1 MNKFESKSLP
11 LEQLWLDKENPRFIT
26 PPTAAEQ
33 DIINYLLE
41 YEEIEELA
49 RSINENRG
57 LYAGERIIVTKEDT
71 HYVVLEGNRR
81 VSACKILKN
90 VQLLKNY
97 RPASTLIIYPQTLE
111 NISFIDVDILP
122 SRLEAQSSL
131 AAKHIDG
138 IKKWSPMSK
147 KKFFAKEYLSGKSLF
162 EIQRI
167 TGSSYSTIQKGI
179 REYNLI
185 QYALNLPEWVDKESG
200 LIVDINKLKV
210 SPFTRVFTAG
220 TSFPNISSL
229 GTLLDLQYDDNMQP
243 MSSIPKEIFDHC
255 IYLVAKSSFD
265 KSIKFDT
272 RHTMQDIVG
281 LLDYLKQQD
290 IFSNY
295 FVSKT
300 STITD
305 NNSSLPSTKIP
316 QSTDTPS
323 GDSVVMQAAST
334 QTATHETSTISE
346 YNKPATSLEK
356 KATYDTVPQKSQ
368 KQQGTGS
375 KKNLPYFFNGLKFG
389 HLDPENQLTH
399 GRCHVCCVFSDI
411 SGSFF
416 PVSAALLIRAIIEH
430 SLIYYS
436 KTHKIQ
442 ASSKMIWER
451 IADKNGNP
459 PVLSTII
466 RNYEKGLANYIP
478 DSNIRQY
485 FSNLLGTDRTT
496 EQLNWIVHRPEE
508 FIISHEEL
516 SALPGKGLLA
526 LINYL
531 IQ

>member
-185 QYALNLPEWVDKESG
+185 QYALNLPEW
-200 LIVDINKLKV
+200 
-210 SPFTRVFTAG
+210 
-220 TSFPNISSL
+220 
-229 GTLLDLQYDDNMQP
+229 
-243 MSSIPKEIFDHC
+243 SI
-255 IYLVAKSSFD
+255 
-265 KSIKFDT
+265 
-272 RHTMQDIVG
+272 
-281 LLDYLKQQD
+281 
-290 IFSNY
+290 
-295 FVSKT
+295 
-300 STITD
+300 
-305 NNSSLPSTKIP
+305 
-316 QSTDTPS
+316 
-323 GDSVVMQAAST
+323 
-334 QTATHETSTISE
+334 
-346 YNKPATSLEK
+346 
-356 KATYDTVPQKSQ
+356 
-368 KQQGTGS
+368 
-375 KKNLPYFFNGLKFG
+375 
-389 HLDPENQLTH
+389 
-399 GRCHVCCVFSDI
+399 
-411 SGSFF
+411 
-416 PVSAALLIRAIIEH
+416 
-430 SLIYYS
+430 
-436 KTHKIQ
+436 
-442 ASSKMIWER
+442 
-451 IADKNGNP
+451 
-459 PVLSTII
+459 
-466 RNYEKGLANYIP
+466 
-478 DSNIRQY
+478 
-485 FSNLLGTDRTT
+485 
-496 EQLNWIVHRPEE
+496 
-508 FIISHEEL
+508 
-516 SALPGKGLLA
+516 
-526 LINYL
+526 
-531 IQ
+531 